1 MVTVLGL
8 VRIIISFKSAH
19 QIQCRDALLG
29 VVWNTIFNIHESAS
43 LYELVCIFVDSCVLV
58 IDLYLVERV
67 VSHSASV
74 NDESSLSD
82 APHFLLLVL
91 IIIVIVVG
99 EDAWEYSVGFADYL
113 EWLKF
118 SVLAD
123 GNESPVIKAT
133 LPEFTEI
140 N

>member
-1 MVTVLGL
+1 
-8 VRIIISFKSAH
+8 
-19 QIQCRDALLG
+19 
-29 VVWNTIFNIHESAS
+29 
-43 LYELVCIFVDSCVLV
+43 
-58 IDLYLVERV
+58 
-67 VSHSASV
+67 V